1 MDSQAALW
9 GVRLQAEKMSESE
22 NLEKWDGEGV
32 GRELAKPKNNRIFML
47 KSKDSKAMH
56 ILLPM
61 GCAWEENI
69 GIVYVIMVV
78 YVFV

>member
-1 MDSQAALW
+1 M
-9 GVRLQAEKMSESE
+9 V
-22 NLEKWDGEGV
+22 
-32 GRELAKPKNNRIFML
+32 
-47 KSKDSKAMH
+47 KSKDSKAVH

-78 YVFV
+78 YAFVLEREGRSGEHGA